1 MTEDELDA
9 IADKVAARVQ
19 HNGEPTAA
27 MLQTVA
33 AILKG
38 FGMRAEDEAALSE
51 DFRYLRKWRL
61 GSERVGSIGVTALVT
76 VMVGGVISALWIGF
90 KAMVGK

>member
-1 MTEDELDA
+1 MTDAELDA
-9 IADKVAARVQ
+9 IADRVAARMQ
-19 HNGEPTAA
+19 HNDIDATV
-27 MLQTVA
+27 LQTVA

-38 FGMRAEDEAALSE
+38 FGMRAEDEAAISE

-76 VMVGGVISALWIGF
+76 VMVGGVLSALWIGF
-90 KAMVGK
+90 KSMVGK